1 MQVEFYTSVGSFRP
15 GQIYQI
21 PDSGYSPYIDDYI
34 TKGLARRVPSKE
46 EQALSLMKEMG
57 CGIRPTSKTPEKF
70 IRLAKSLGI
79 SVRKN

>member
-15 GQIYQI
+15 GQVYDL

-34 TKGLARRVPSKE
+34 SQGLAKRVASPE
-46 EQALSLMKEMG
+46 EQALYLMKEMG

-70 IRLAKSLGI
+70 ILLAKSLGI